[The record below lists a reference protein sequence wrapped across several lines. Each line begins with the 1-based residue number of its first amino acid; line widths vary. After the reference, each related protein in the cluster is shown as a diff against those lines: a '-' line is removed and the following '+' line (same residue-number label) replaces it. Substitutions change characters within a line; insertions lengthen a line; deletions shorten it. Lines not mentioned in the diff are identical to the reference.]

1 MDIAFS
7 GGPDSAAVVVLAAAA
22 GLDITAH
29 HVHHGLRD
37 DADIDVER
45 ARVIADR
52 FDARFVEHRV
62 HIDPGPNLE
71 ARARAARSAV
81 LPAASLTG
89 HTADD
94 QAETVLLRLL
104 RGSGADGLAA
114 MEPGPTHPILGLRRF
129 ETVRLCVESGLE
141 VAVDSTNTDPVHQR
155 NRIRHEGLPLLND
168 IARRDLVPVL
178 VRTAD
183 ILRDDAALLDEL
195 AAALDPTDARGLA
208 AAPVAL
214 ARRAIRRWLTIEGY
228 PPDTAAVERVL
239 EVARGTHLACEITGG
254 RRISRSGQL
263 LEITS
268 IQR

>member
-7 GGPDSAAVVVLAAAA
+7 GGPDSTALMVLATAA
-22 GLDITAH
+22 GLDVTAH

-37 DADIDVER
+37 DADRDVELAR
-45 ARVIADR
+45 AIANR
-52 FDARFVEHRV
+52 LGARFVEHRV
-62 HIDPGPNLE
+62 TLEPGPNLE
-71 ARARAARSAV
+71 ARARAARLRV
-81 LPAASLTG
+81 LPAGALTG

-94 QAETVLLRLL
+94 QAETVLLRLV

-114 MEPGPTHPILGLRRF
+114 MEPGPTHPILGLRRS
-129 ETVRLCVESGLE
+129 ETVAVCAEMGLE
-141 VAVDSTNTDPVHQR
+141 VAEDATNADPAHQR

-183 ILRDDAALLDEL
+183 VLRDDAALLDEL
-195 AAALDPTDARGLA
+195 AAELDPTDARMLA

-214 ARRAIRRWLTIEGY
+214 ARRAIRRWLTLEGY

-239 EVARGTHLACEITGG
+239 DVARGARVACEITGG

-263 LEITS
+263 LEITP